1 MRRPHCCPICNDLKV
16 ETILQN
22 YDVSAKVKGEEWP
35 VNALAPFQC
44 RNGHI
49 FFLCRKD
56 LVPQSIA
63 EVVED
68 LRSQNAAGE

>member
-22 YDVSAKVKGEEWP
+22 YDVSAKVRGEEWP

-44 RNGHI
+44 SNGHI

-56 LVPQSIA
+56 LVPEAIP
-63 EVVED
+63 EIVEQ
-68 LRSQNAAGE
+68 LRSQATGQ